1 MIDVCNILIKEKD
14 GYRGRKMVWDTA
26 EAKTVWQLRGGGPQ
40 AMRRQFDA
48 KSKLT
53 SALYL
58 AYMYAGQR
66 SLPRLLCHLQVLGLV
81 PVNLCFVSCTCLRSG
96 LRLRRSFQVRPSVC
110 PSAGLVEPSR
120 W

>member
-1 MIDVCNILIKEKD
+1 
-14 GYRGRKMVWDTA
+14 MVWDTA
-26 EAKTVWQLRGGGPQ
+26 EAKTVWQLKGGPQ

-53 SALYL
+53 RALYL

-81 PVNLCFVSCTCLRSG
+81 PVSLCFVSYTCL
-96 LRLRRSFQVRPSVC
+96 LRIRRSFKVRLSIH
-110 PSAGLVEPSR
+110 PSA
-120 W
+120 